1 MFNNHF
7 IKVVLL
13 SSLLVPALSAQEL
26 VVGYDDFYNRI
37 KSSKKEQYDNTKI
50 GVFLNN
56 SKTGKHCQIEDAFIN
71 FEGEITKVEVG
82 ADSELML
89 PFDKQLRDDKAKL
102 HVNVTDSASCDLAF
116 QIMAA
121 NNDSAEYSTFAL
133 VKQIEEFDL
142 FLGNMAGYFGR
153 MNLPATIGVQFI
165 FDEPVKAY
173 TTSGNMFKSGK
184 QISLSQDE
192 IIRDK
197 IAGIKFTKQPL
208 RIVPLT
214 EI

>member
-1 MFNNHF
+1 
-7 IKVVLL
+7 VVLL
-13 SSLLVPALSAQEL
+13 SSLLVPSLSAQEL
-26 VVGYDDFYNRI
+26 VVGYDGFYNRI
-37 KSSKKEQYDNTKI
+37 KNSKKEEYVNTKI

-56 SKTGKHCQIEDAFIN
+56 SQTGKHCQIENAFIN
-71 FEGEITKVEVG
+71 FEGAITNVEIG
-82 ADSELML
+82 ADSELLL
-89 PFDKQLRDDKAKL
+89 PYDKDLRDNKAKL
-102 HVNVTDSASCDLAF
+102 HVNVTDTASCDLAF

-121 NNDSAEYSTFAL
+121 DNNSAEYSTLSL

-153 MNLPATIGVQFI
+153 MNLPATVGVQFI
-165 FDEPVKAY
+165 FDEPVDAY
-173 TTSGNMFKSGK
+173 TTSGDLFKSGQ

-197 IAGIKFTKQPL
+197 IAGIKFSKQPL
-208 RIVPLT
+208 RIIPLT

>member
-13 SSLLVPALSAQEL
+13 SSLLVPSLSAQEL
-26 VVGYDDFYNRI
+26 VVGYDGFYNRI
-37 KSSKKEQYDNTKI
+37 KNSKKEQYVNTKI

-56 SKTGKHCQIEDAFIN
+56 SQTGKHCQIENAFIN
-71 FEGEITKVEVG
+71 FEGAITDVEIG
-82 ADSELML
+82 ADSELLL
-89 PFDKQLRDDKAKL
+89 PFDKDLRDNKAKL
-102 HVNVTDSASCDLAF
+102 HVNVTDKAPCDLAF
-116 QIMAA
+116 QIMTTE
-121 NNDSAEYSTFAL
+121 NNTAEYSTLSL

-153 MNLPATIGVQFI
+153 MNLPATVGVQFI
-165 FDEPVKAY
+165 FDETVDAY
-173 TTSGNMFKSGK
+173 TTSGNLFKSGK

-197 IAGIKFTKQPL
+197 IAGIKFSKQPL

-214 EI
+214 ES

>member
-13 SSLLVPALSAQEL
+13 SSLLVPSLSAQEL
-26 VVGYDDFYNRI
+26 VVGYDGFYNRI
-37 KSSKKEQYDNTKI
+37 KNSKKEQYVNTKI

-56 SKTGKHCQIEDAFIN
+56 SQTGKHCQIENAFIN
-71 FEGEITKVEVG
+71 FEGEITDVEVG
-82 ADSELML
+82 ADSELLL
-89 PFDKQLRDDKAKL
+89 PFSKQLRDDKAQL

-116 QIMAA
+116 QIMTAD
-121 NNDSAEYSTFAL
+121 NNSAEFSTLTL
-133 VKQIEEFDL
+133 VQQIEEFDL

-153 MNLPATIGVQFI
+153 MNLPATVGVQFI
-165 FDEPVKAY
+165 FDETVEAY
-173 TTSGNMFKSGK
+173 TTSGTLFKSGK

-197 IAGIKFTKQPL
+197 IAGIKFSKQPL

>member
-13 SSLLVPALSAQEL
+13 SSLLVPSLSAQEL
-26 VVGYDDFYNRI
+26 VVGYDGFYNRI
-37 KSSKKEQYDNTKI
+37 KNSKKEQYVNTKI

-56 SKTGKHCQIEDAFIN
+56 SQTGKHCQIENAFIN
-71 FEGEITKVEVG
+71 FEGAITDVEIG
-82 ADSELML
+82 ADSELLL
-89 PFDKQLRDDKAKL
+89 PFDKDLRDNKAKL
-102 HVNVTDSASCDLAF
+102 HVNVTDIASCDATF
-116 QIMAA
+116 QIMTTE
-121 NNDSAEYSTFAL
+121 NNTAEYSTLSL

-153 MNLPATIGVQFI
+153 MNLPATVGVQFI
-165 FDEPVKAY
+165 FDETVDAY
-173 TTSGNMFKSGK
+173 TSNGNLFKSGK

-197 IAGIKFTKQPL
+197 ITGIKFSKQPL

>member
-7 IKVVLL
+7 IKAVLL
-13 SSLLVPALSAQEL
+13 SSLLVPSLSAQEL
-26 VVGYDDFYNRI
+26 VVGYDGFYNRI
-37 KSSKKEQYDNTKI
+37 KSSKKEEYVNTKI

-56 SKTGKHCQIEDAFIN
+56 SQTGKHCQIENAFIN
-71 FEGEITKVEVG
+71 FEGEITDVEIG
-82 ADSELML
+82 ADSELVL
-89 PFDKQLRDDKAKL
+89 PFSKQLRDDKAKL
-102 HVNVTDSASCDLAF
+102 HVNVVDSATCDLAF
-116 QIMAA
+116 QIMTAK
-121 NNDSAEYSTFAL
+121 NNTVEYSTL
-133 VKQIEEFDL
+133 TVVKQIEEFDL

-153 MNLPATIGVQFI
+153 MNLPATVGVQFI
-165 FDEPVKAY
+165 FDESVDAY
-173 TTSGNMFKSGK
+173 TSSGSLFKSGK

-197 IAGIKFTKQPL
+197 IAGVKFSKQPL

>member
-13 SSLLVPALSAQEL
+13 SSLLVPSLSAQEL
-26 VVGYDDFYNRI
+26 VVGYDGFYNRI
-37 KSSKKEQYDNTKI
+37 KNSKKEQYVNTKI

-56 SKTGKHCQIEDAFIN
+56 SQTGKHCQIENAFIN
-71 FEGEITKVEVG
+71 FEGAITDVEIG
-82 ADSELML
+82 ADSELLL
-89 PFDKQLRDDKAKL
+89 PFDKDLRDNKAKL
-102 HVNVTDSASCDLAF
+102 HVNVTDTASCDLAF

-121 NNDSAEYSTFAL
+121 ENNSAEYSTLSL

-153 MNLPATIGVQFI
+153 MNLPATVGVQFI
-165 FDEPVKAY
+165 FDEPVDAY
-173 TTSGNMFKSGK
+173 TASGNLFKSGQ

-197 IAGIKFTKQPL
+197 IAGIRFSKQPL

>member
-13 SSLLVPALSAQEL
+13 SSLLVPSLSAQEL
-26 VVGYDDFYNRI
+26 VVGYDGFYNRI
-37 KSSKKEQYDNTKI
+37 KNSKKEQYVNTKI

-56 SKTGKHCQIEDAFIN
+56 SQTGKHCQIENAFIN
-71 FEGEITKVEVG
+71 FEGEITNVEIG
-82 ADSELML
+82 ADSELQL
-89 PFDKQLRDDKAKL
+89 PFSKQLRDDKAQL
-102 HVNVTDSASCDLAF
+102 HVNVTDTASCDLAF
-116 QIMAA
+116 QIMTAE
-121 NNDSAEYSTFAL
+121 NDGIEFSTL
-133 VKQIEEFDL
+133 EIVKQIEEFDL

-153 MNLPATIGVQFI
+153 MNLPATVGVQFI
-165 FDEPVKAY
+165 FDETVDAY
-173 TTSGNMFKSGK
+173 TTSGSLFKSGK

-192 IIRDK
+192 IINGK
-197 IAGIKFTKQPL
+197 IAGLKFSKQPL

>member
-13 SSLLVPALSAQEL
+13 SSLLVPSLSAQEL
-26 VVGYDDFYNRI
+26 VVGYDGFYNRI
-37 KSSKKEQYDNTKI
+37 KSSKKEQYDNTKM

-56 SKTGKHCQIEDAFIN
+56 SQTGKHCQIENAFIN
-71 FEGEITKVEVG
+71 FEGAITDVEIGK
-82 ADSELML
+82 DSELLL
-89 PFDKQLRDDKAKL
+89 PFNKQLRDDKAKL
-102 HVNVTDSASCDLAF
+102 HVNVTDIASCDLAL
-116 QIMAA
+116 QIMASE
-121 NNDSAEYSTFAL
+121 NNSTEYSSLAL

-153 MNLPATIGVQFI
+153 MNLPTTIGVQFI
-165 FDEPVKAY
+165 FDESVEAY
-173 TTSGNMFKSGK
+173 TMSGDLFKSGE

-197 IAGIKFTKQPL
+197 IAGIKFSKQPL
-208 RIVPLT
+208 RIIPLT

>member
-13 SSLLVPALSAQEL
+13 SSLLVPSLSAQEL
-26 VVGYDDFYNRI
+26 VVGYDGFYNRI
-37 KSSKKEQYDNTKI
+37 KNSKKEQYVNTKI

-56 SKTGKHCQIEDAFIN
+56 SQTGKHCQIENAFIN
-71 FEGEITKVEVG
+71 FEGAITDVEIG
-82 ADSELML
+82 ADFELML
-89 PFDKQLRDDKAKL
+89 PFDKDLRDNKAKL
-102 HVNVTDSASCDLAF
+102 HVNVTDKASCDVTF
-116 QIMAA
+116 QIMTTE
-121 NNDSAEYSTFAL
+121 NNAAEYSTLSL

-153 MNLPATIGVQFI
+153 MNLPATVGVQFI
-165 FDEPVKAY
+165 FDEVVDAY
-173 TTSGNMFKSGK
+173 TTSGNLFKSGK

-197 IAGIKFTKQPL
+197 IAGIKFSKKPL

>member
-13 SSLLVPALSAQEL
+13 SSLLVPSLSAQEL
-26 VVGYDDFYNRI
+26 VVGYDGFYNRI
-37 KSSKKEQYDNTKI
+37 KNSKKEQYVNTKI

-56 SKTGKHCQIEDAFIN
+56 SQTGKHCQIENAFIN
-71 FEGEITKVEVG
+71 FEGAITDVEIG
-82 ADSELML
+82 ADSELLL
-89 PFDKQLRDDKAKL
+89 PFDKELRDNKAKL
-102 HVNVTDSASCDLAF
+102 HVNVTDKASCDLAF

-121 NNDSAEYSTFAL
+121 ENNSVEYSTLSL

-153 MNLPATIGVQFI
+153 MNLPATVGVQFI
-165 FDEPVKAY
+165 FDEPVDAY
-173 TTSGNMFKSGK
+173 TNSGNLFKSGK

-192 IIRDK
+192 IIHDK
-197 IAGIKFTKQPL
+197 IAGIRFSKQPL

>member
-13 SSLLVPALSAQEL
+13 SSLLVPSLSAQEL
-26 VVGYDDFYNRI
+26 VVGYDGFYNRI
-37 KSSKKEQYDNTKI
+37 KNSKKEQYVNTKI

-56 SKTGKHCQIEDAFIN
+56 SQTGKHCQIENAFIN
-71 FEGEITKVEVG
+71 FEGAITDVEIG
-82 ADSELML
+82 ADSELLL
-89 PFDKQLRDDKAKL
+89 PFDKDLRDNKAKL
-102 HVNVTDSASCDLAF
+102 HVNVTDKASCDVTF
-116 QIMAA
+116 QIMATE
-121 NNDSAEYSTFAL
+121 NNSAEYSTLSL

-153 MNLPATIGVQFI
+153 MNLPATVGVQFI
-165 FDEPVKAY
+165 FDESVDAY
-173 TTSGNMFKSGK
+173 TTSGNLFKRGK

-197 IAGIKFTKQPL
+197 IAGIKFSKQPL

>member
-13 SSLLVPALSAQEL
+13 SSLLVPSLSAQEL
-26 VVGYDDFYNRI
+26 VVGYDGFYNRI
-37 KSSKKEQYDNTKI
+37 KNSKKEQYVNTKI

-56 SKTGKHCQIEDAFIN
+56 SQTGKHCQIENAFIN
-71 FEGEITKVEVG
+71 FEGAITDVEIG
-82 ADSELML
+82 ADSELLL
-89 PFDKQLRDDKAKL
+89 PFDKDLRDNKAKL
-102 HVNVTDSASCDLAF
+102 HVNVTDIASCDATF
-116 QIMAA
+116 QIMATE
-121 NNDSAEYSTFAL
+121 NNSAEYSTLTL

-153 MNLPATIGVQFI
+153 MNLPATVGVQFI
-165 FDEPVKAY
+165 FDEPVDAY
-173 TTSGNMFKSGK
+173 TTSGNLFKSGK

-197 IAGIKFTKQPL
+197 IAGIKFSKQPL

>member
-13 SSLLVPALSAQEL
+13 SSLLVPSLSAQEL
-26 VVGYDDFYNRI
+26 VVGYDGFYNRI
-37 KSSKKEQYDNTKI
+37 KNSKKEQYVNTKI

-56 SKTGKHCQIEDAFIN
+56 SQTGKHCQIENAFIN
-71 FEGEITKVEVG
+71 FEGEITDVEVG
-82 ADSELML
+82 ADSELLL
-89 PFDKQLRDDKAKL
+89 PFSKQLRDDKAQL
-102 HVNVTDSASCDLAF
+102 HVNVTDAASCDLAF
-116 QIMAA
+116 QIMTAD
-121 NNDSAEYSTFAL
+121 NNSAEYSTLTL
-133 VKQIEEFDL
+133 VQQIEEFDL

-153 MNLPATIGVQFI
+153 MNLPATVGVQFI
-165 FDEPVKAY
+165 FDETVEAY
-173 TTSGNMFKSGK
+173 TTSGTLFKSGK

-197 IAGIKFTKQPL
+197 IAGIKFSKQPL

>member
-13 SSLLVPALSAQEL
+13 SSLLVPSLSAQEL
-26 VVGYDDFYNRI
+26 VVGYDGFYNRI
-37 KSSKKEQYDNTKI
+37 KNSKKEQYVNTKI

-56 SKTGKHCQIEDAFIN
+56 SQTGKHCQIENAFIN
-71 FEGEITKVEVG
+71 FEGAITDVKIG
-82 ADSELML
+82 ADSELLL
-89 PFDKQLRDDKAKL
+89 PFDKDLRDNKAKL
-102 HVNVTDSASCDLAF
+102 HVNVTDIASCDATF
-116 QIMAA
+116 QIMTTE
-121 NNDSAEYSTFAL
+121 NNTAEYSTLSL

-153 MNLPATIGVQFI
+153 MNLPATVGVQFI
-165 FDEPVKAY
+165 FDETVDAY
-173 TTSGNMFKSGK
+173 TSNGNLFKSGK

-197 IAGIKFTKQPL
+197 ITGIKFSKQPL

>member
-13 SSLLVPALSAQEL
+13 SSLFASSVSAQEL
-26 VVGYDDFYNRI
+26 VVGYDGFYNRI

-56 SKTGKHCQIEDAFIN
+56 SQTGKHCQIENAFIN
-71 FEGEITKVEVG
+71 FEGDITDVEIG
-82 ADSELML
+82 SDSELLL
-89 PFDKQLRDDKAKL
+89 PYNKQLRDDKAKL
-102 HVNVTDSASCDLAF
+102 HVNVTDTASCDLAF
-116 QIMAA
+116 QIM
-121 NNDSAEYSTFAL
+121 SAENKGTEFSTLTL

-153 MNLPATIGVQFI
+153 MNLPTTIGVQFI
-165 FDEPVKAY
+165 FDESVEAY
-173 TTSGNMFKSGK
+173 TTSGSLFKTGK

-197 IAGIKFTKQPL
+197 IAGIKFSKQPL

>member
-13 SSLLVPALSAQEL
+13 SSLLVPSLSAQEL
-26 VVGYDDFYNRI
+26 VVGYDGFYNRI
-37 KSSKKEQYDNTKI
+37 KNSKKEQYVNTKI

-56 SKTGKHCQIEDAFIN
+56 SQTGKHCQIENAFIN
-71 FEGEITKVEVG
+71 FEGAITDVEIG
-82 ADSELML
+82 ADSELLL
-89 PFDKQLRDDKAKL
+89 PFDKDLRDNKAKL
-102 HVNVTDSASCDLAF
+102 HVNVTDIASCDATF
-116 QIMAA
+116 QIMTTE
-121 NNDSAEYSTFAL
+121 NNASEYSTLSL

-153 MNLPATIGVQFI
+153 MNLPATVGVQFI
-165 FDEPVKAY
+165 FDEPVDAF
-173 TTSGNMFKSGK
+173 TISGNLFKSGK

-197 IAGIKFTKQPL
+197 IAGIKFSKQPL

>member
-13 SSLLVPALSAQEL
+13 SSLLVPSISAQEL
-26 VVGYDDFYNRI
+26 VVGYDGFYNRM
-37 KSSKKEQYDNTKI
+37 KSSQKEQFVNTKI

-56 SKTGKHCQIEDAFIN
+56 SQTGKHCQIENAFIN
-71 FEGEITKVEVG
+71 FEGAITDVKVG
-82 ADSELML
+82 DDSELLL
-89 PFDKQLRDDKAKL
+89 PFNKQLRDDKAKL
-102 HVNVTDSASCDLAF
+102 HVNVTDKATCDVSF
-116 QIMAA
+116 QIMATDT
-121 NNDSAEYSTFAL
+121 NTTEFTSLTL

-153 MNLPATIGVQFI
+153 MNLPTTMGVQFI
-165 FDEPVKAY
+165 FDEPVDAY
-173 TTSGNMFKSGK
+173 TASGTLFKSGT
-184 QISLSQDE
+184 QISVSQDE

-197 IAGIKFTKQPL
+197 IAGITFSKKPL

>member
-1 MFNNHF
+1 MFNNHL

-13 SSLLVPALSAQEL
+13 SSLLVPSLSAQEL
-26 VVGYDDFYNRI
+26 VVGYDGFYNRI
-37 KSSKKEQYDNTKI
+37 KNSKKEQYVNTKI

-56 SKTGKHCQIEDAFIN
+56 SQTGKHCQIENAFIN
-71 FEGEITKVEVG
+71 FEGAITNVEIG
-82 ADSELML
+82 ADSELLL
-89 PFDKQLRDDKAKL
+89 PFDKNLRDNKAKL
-102 HVNVTDSASCDLAF
+102 HVNVTDTASCDLAF
-116 QIMAA
+116 QIMTTE
-121 NNDSAEYSTFAL
+121 NNTVEYSTLSL

-153 MNLPATIGVQFI
+153 MNLPATVGVQFI
-165 FDEPVKAY
+165 FDETVDAY
-173 TTSGNMFKSGK
+173 TTSGHLFKSGK

-197 IAGIKFTKQPL
+197 IAGIKFSKQPL

>member
-1 MFNNHF
+1 MFNNHL

-13 SSLLVPALSAQEL
+13 SSLLVPSLSAQEL
-26 VVGYDDFYNRI
+26 VVGYDGFYNRI
-37 KSSKKEQYDNTKI
+37 KNSKKEQYVNTKI

-56 SKTGKHCQIEDAFIN
+56 SQTGKHCQIENAFIN
-71 FEGEITKVEVG
+71 FEGAITDVEIG
-82 ADSELML
+82 ADSELLL
-89 PFDKQLRDDKAKL
+89 PFDKDLRDNKAKL
-102 HVNVTDSASCDLAF
+102 HVTVTDTASCDLAF
-116 QIMAA
+116 QIMTTE
-121 NNDSAEYSTFAL
+121 NNTVEYSTLSL

-153 MNLPATIGVQFI
+153 MNLPATVGVQFI
-165 FDEPVKAY
+165 FDETVDAY
-173 TTSGNMFKSGK
+173 TTDGHLFKSGK

-197 IAGIKFTKQPL
+197 IAGIKFSKQPL

>member
-13 SSLLVPALSAQEL
+13 SSLLVPSLSAQEL
-26 VVGYDDFYNRI
+26 VVGYDGFYNRI
-37 KSSKKEQYDNTKI
+37 KNSKKEQYVNTKI

-56 SKTGKHCQIEDAFIN
+56 SQTGKHCQIENAFIN
-71 FEGEITKVEVG
+71 FEGAITDVEIG
-82 ADSELML
+82 ADSELLL
-89 PFDKQLRDDKAKL
+89 PFDKDLRDNKAKL
-102 HVNVTDSASCDLAF
+102 HVNVTDIASCDATF
-116 QIMAA
+116 QIMTTE
-121 NNDSAEYSTFAL
+121 NNTAEYSTLSL

-153 MNLPATIGVQFI
+153 MNLPATVGVQFI
-165 FDEPVKAY
+165 FDETVDAY
-173 TTSGNMFKSGK
+173 TSNGHLFKSGK

-197 IAGIKFTKQPL
+197 IAGIKFSKQPL

>member
-121 NNDSAEYSTFAL
+121 NNDSAEYSTLAL

-173 TTSGNMFKSGK
+173 TTSGNLFKTGH

>member
-13 SSLLVPALSAQEL
+13 SSLFAPSLSAQEL
-26 VVGYDDFYNRI
+26 VVGYDGFYNRI
-37 KSSKKEQYDNTKI
+37 KNSKKEQYVNTKI

-56 SKTGKHCQIEDAFIN
+56 SQTGKHCQIENAFIN
-71 FEGEITKVEVG
+71 FEGEITNVKIG
-82 ADSELML
+82 ADSELLL
-89 PFDKQLRDDKAKL
+89 PFNKQLRDDKAKL
-102 HVNVTDSASCDLAF
+102 HVNVTDTASCDLAF
-116 QIMAA
+116 QIMTTE
-121 NNDSAEYSTFAL
+121 NDSVEYSTLEL

-153 MNLPATIGVQFI
+153 MNLPATVGVQFI
-165 FDEPVKAY
+165 FDEPVEAY